1 MGNERGIVCNIQHY
15 SIHDGPGV
23 RTIVFLKG
31 CPLRCRW
38 CANPETQAIQPQLM
52 VLTDRCVGCGACKT
66 VCPRKAVRL
75 EGGKAVTDRGLCAAC
90 GTCRRVCKADA
101 RSIMGETMSVE
112 DIVAQAAEDSLFY
125 AGTGGGVT
133 LSGGEVLLQADFAAA
148 ILKGCRKSGI
158 HTAIETCGF
167 ADWEGVRQVA
177 READLILYDL
187 KHMDSERHRQ
197 GTGQG
202 NERILENLARIS
214 EKLKKTIWV
223 RVPLI
228 AGYNDDEDH
237 IRSMA
242 SFLKK
247 SVSCCEQVHLLPYHN
262 LGEGKKIQLE
272 WKNGYYEGI
281 TPASDRLA
289 CLKEILRKEGFLVP

>member
-90 GTCRRVCKADA
+90 GTCRKVCKSDA

-167 ADWEGVRQVA
+167 ADWERVRQVA

-202 NERILENLARIS
+202 NERILENLTRIS

-247 SVSCCEQVHLLPYHN
+247 SVPCCEQVHLLPYHN

-289 CLKEILRKEGFLVP
+289 RLKEILREEGFWVP

>member
-38 CANPETQAIQPQLM
+38 CANPETQAVQPQLM
-52 VLTDRCVGCGACKT
+52 VLTDRCVGCGACKA

-75 EGGKAVTDRGLCAAC
+75 EGGKAVTDRGLCTAC
-90 GTCRRVCKADA
+90 GTCRKVCKADT

-167 ADWEGVRQVA
+167 ADWERVRQVA

-202 NERILENLARIS
+202 NERILENLTRIS

-272 WKNGYYEGI
+272 WKNGYYEGV
-281 TPASDRLA
+281 TPAADRLA
-289 CLKEILRKEGFLVP
+289 RLKEILRKEGFLVP

>member
-38 CANPETQAIQPQLM
+38 CANPETQAVQPQLM
-52 VLTDRCVGCGACKT
+52 VLTDRCVGCGACKA

-75 EGGKAVTDRGLCAAC
+75 EGGKAVTDRGLCTAC
-90 GTCRRVCKADA
+90 GTCQKVCKADA

-167 ADWEGVRQVA
+167 ADWERVRQVA

-202 NERILENLARIS
+202 NERILENLTRIS

-272 WKNGYYEGI
+272 WKNGYYEGV
-281 TPASDRLA
+281 TPAADRLA
-289 CLKEILRKEGFLVP
+289 RLKEILRKEGFLVP